1 MPSPLRD
8 LLALERLRLQ
18 FGPLAA
24 GRKQTLLARL
34 GPASMPTARALARL
48 HEMLCFLRAYPDN
61 EALLRDTCA
70 LLEGFARRPDLRRHR
85 AALADSGIAGSAIH
99 YRFFAGQAQWLAQC
113 WPHQLH
119 LDRSDAGTEARVAAV
134 LPELLTPIE
143 QYALREHG
151 RPGYAALDRLRSKAQ
166 TDASFLL
173 QRVAAMPGNSYTR
186 EALID
191 AMDASMVLDPGQGTP
206 SRTLAAFA
214 PAPVVF
220 RDQAPVRER
229 PDLRAAIRRAPRSVH
244 RLPLDQGQALIDL
257 ARAAMVTRARSLET
271 FSFADARDAWLVDD
285 GDGLAIGLCG
295 LVPERRHALATMV
308 GGLLLRNGVP
318 VGYLQADILG
328 RSAALS
334 FNTFE
339 TFRGGESA
347 HLFARWLAALHRVY
361 GCTTFSIE
369 PYQLGRGNDEALDS
383 GAWWFYARLGFAP
396 RAADTLALAA
406 RERTRIARSPGHRS
420 SRGALERLA
429 RHHLFFD
436 LDPADWTT
444 LRVSR
449 FGAIRLG
456 SGPAAHA
463 QPFVDLAELGLQCG
477 AALSARGGAAREA
490 ALDRIDTE
498 VLHLAGLTT
507 LPGFTTDAREAWRRL
522 LPLLT
527 VLDTSGWNAHEYRM
541 LGTLARAK
549 AGPSERAFV
558 SAFLA
563 HTALSGALHDWATL
577 QVARLA

>member
-61 EALLRDTCA
+61 EALLRVTCV
-70 LLEGFARRPDLRRHR
+70 LLEGFARRPDLRRHC
-85 AALADSGIAGSAIH
+85 AVLADSGIAGSAIH

-113 WPHQLH
+113 WPDQLH
-119 LDRSDAGTEARVAAV
+119 LDRDDAGTEARVAAV

-191 AMDASMVLDPGQGTP
+191 AMDASLVLEPGEGTP

-220 RDQAPVRER
+220 RDKAPVRER
-229 PDLRAAIRRAPRSVH
+229 PALRAAIGRAPRSVR

-257 ARAAMVTRARSLET
+257 ARAAMVTRARSLEA
-271 FSFADARDAWLVDD
+271 FSFADARDAWLADD

-295 LVPERRHALATMV
+295 LVPERRHALATLV
-308 GGLLLRNGVP
+308 GGLLLRNRVP
-318 VGYLQADILG
+318 VGYLQADIVG

-361 GCTTFSIE
+361 GCTGFSIE

-396 RAADTLALAA
+396 RTADALALAA
-406 RERTRIARSPGHRS
+406 RERARIARTPGHRS
-420 SRGALERLA
+420 SRRALERLA
-429 RHHLFFD
+429 RRHLFFD
-436 LDPADWTT
+436 LDPAQ
-444 LRVSR
+444 
-449 FGAIRLG
+449 
-456 SGPAAHA
+456 A
-463 QPFVDLAELGLQCG
+463 QPFVDLSELGLQCG
-477 AALSARGGAAREA
+477 AALSALGGAAREA

-507 LPGFTTDAREAWRRL
+507 LPGFTTDIREAWRRL

-527 VLDTSGWNAHEYRM
+527 VLDTSGWNAHDYWM
-541 LGTLARAK
+541 LGALARAK
-549 AGPSERAFV
+549 AGRSERAFV
-558 SAFLA
+558 STLLA
-563 HTALSGALHDWATL
+563 HTALSGALRDWATL
-577 QVARLA
+577 QVARQAQ